1 MMVLQPKHNQSY
13 TFFKTTGLSIITLFF
28 LVCIVPLQATASE
41 SDIESNRKQQQQRI
55 RKKIQEEQIKIQR
68 LQSGLESQKEGVEK
82 SAQKEK
88 GILAEIE
95 EIDTRLNTMGLRLTE
110 LKKQMKSQQKL
121 IAKKEEELIAVN
133 EKSIKVQHHMQKRIS
148 AYYKLGR
155 IDLVNITFSTQTM
168 PDLLRFHDAFQTVIE
183 YDHQVMADYHT
194 TIKELESAK
203 ESLTLEKGLL
213 EEFIAQTES
222 KKINIRDARKEKTNL
237 LHKIRTQAE
246 LHRQAAKE
254 IQEATQNLAQ
264 SLLSMKKE
272 EKFYDQGFL
281 VNKGNHIPPMK
292 GKVTSLF
299 NEERVNGFGIS
310 RKTPGISLDAPDGTK
325 IVSIYPGKVIYTGYL
340 KGYGNSVI
348 IDHGYQYFTITSRIE
363 RILVAKGANVK
374 RNDIIGIMGST
385 ATILDKGLYF
395 EIRQNDEPVDPL
407 EWLNKKKMRLAKRTQ

>member
-1 MMVLQPKHNQSY
+1 MVLQPKHNQSY